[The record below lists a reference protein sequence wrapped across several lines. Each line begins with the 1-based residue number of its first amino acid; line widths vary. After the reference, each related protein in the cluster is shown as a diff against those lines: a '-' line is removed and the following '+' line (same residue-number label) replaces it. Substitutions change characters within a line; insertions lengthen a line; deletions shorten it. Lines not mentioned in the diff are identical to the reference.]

1 MSRSLKVKDQ
11 QSDKII
17 YKELSYEIIGALFDA
32 FKSLGSNYQEKY
44 CQRAV
49 EVFLAKR
56 KIPFKREVPVKI
68 VVEDNMIGKHF
79 LDFLIKDSVVL
90 ELKKGNKNNMSDIK
104 QVLMYLKTTGL
115 KLGILAYFGSNG
127 VKYKR
132 IINSEVSRI
141 SQK

>member
-1 MSRSLKVKDQ
+1 MSDIL
-11 QSDKII
+11 
-17 YKELSYEIIGALFDA
+17 YKELSYEIVGALFDA
-32 FKSLGSNYQEKY
+32 FKTLGSNYQEKY

-49 EVFLAKR
+49 EMFLTKR

-68 VVEDNMIGKHF
+68 IVEDNMIGKHF

-127 VKYKR
+127 VTYKR
-132 IINSEVSRI
+132 IINSDSRH
-141 SQK
+141 SQSNSRL

>member
-1 MSRSLKVKDQ
+1 MADIL
-11 QSDKII
+11 
-17 YKELSYEIIGALFDA
+17 YKELSYQIIGALFDA

-49 EVFLAKR
+49 EMFLIKR

-68 VVEDNMIGKHF
+68 IVEDNQIGKHF
-79 LDFLIKDSVVL
+79 LDFLINDSVVL

-104 QVLMYLKTTGL
+104 QVLMYLKTTGF

-127 VKYKR
+127 VTYKR
-132 IINSEVSRI
+132 IINSNSRHSQTVS
-141 SQK
+141 

>member
-1 MSRSLKVKDQ
+1 MRD
-11 QSDKII
+11 II
-17 YKELSYEIIGALFDA
+17 YKEISYEIVGALFDA
-32 FKSLGSNYQEKY
+32 FKTLGSNYQEKY

-49 EVFLAKR
+49 EMFLTKR

-127 VKYKR
+127 VTYKR
-132 IINSEVSRI
+132 IINSDSRH
-141 SQK
+141 SQSNSRL

>member
-1 MSRSLKVKDQ
+1 MKNQ
-11 QSDKII
+11 QSDKIL
-17 YKELSYEIIGALFDA
+17 YKELSYEIVGALFDA

-49 EVFLAKR
+49 EMFLEKR

-68 VVEDNMIGKHF
+68 VVESNLIGKHF
-79 LDFLIKDSVVL
+79 LDFLINDSIIL
-90 ELKKGNKNNMSDIK
+90 ELKKGNRNNMSDIK

-127 VKYKR
+127 VTYKR
-132 IINSEVSRI
+132 IINSGSH
-141 SQK
+141 S

>member
-1 MSRSLKVKDQ
+1 MLRRLKVQKQ
-11 QSDKII
+11 QSDKIL
-17 YKELSYEIIGALFDA
+17 YKELSYQIVGALFDA
-32 FKSLGSNYQEKY
+32 FKTLGSSYQEKY

-49 EVFLAKR
+49 EMFLTKR

-68 VVEDNMIGKHF
+68 IIENNLIGKHF
-79 LDFLIKDSVVL
+79 LDFLIDDAIVL
-90 ELKKGNKNNMSDIK
+90 ELKKGNKENMSDIK

-132 IINSEVSRI
+132 IINSHV
-141 SQK
+141 